1 MGMMGVFLPVSLRP
15 PVNTPECMS
24 GGSMGVSLYSTRRVT
39 GTGGQGAVHVF
50 YSSAMSVA
58 TGCLHRADVLL
69 WRGPRGICA
78 GKALMFIRV
87 HSGPTALHAVLV
99 SQFRQIAGPV
109 YSDATAEPKLVEA
122 ACVLKAVSYQQD
134 GHAFTVLCPSV
145 L

>member
-1 MGMMGVFLPVSLRP
+1 M
-15 PVNTPECMS
+15 
-24 GGSMGVSLYSTRRVT
+24 
-39 GTGGQGAVHVF
+39 HVF
-50 YSSAMSVA
+50 YSSAMLVA

-87 HSGPTALHAVLV
+87 HSGPTALRAVLV
-99 SQFRQIAGPV
+99 SQFTQIAGPV

-122 ACVLKAVSYQQD
+122 ECVLKAVSYQQD